1 MTISDKL
8 KAICNYSEESKSL
21 PPSAS
26 ISYMGFDTMTE
37 GQRREKKRKERNLKI
52 DSLLGEE
59 DESSYDSDSDSEY
72 EIMEDI
78 SEIPTISPKIYSMTV
93 SAKRI
98 DEFAAYHDIVCFLD
112 KSSQSRHHFP
122 ANLDYS
128 PVKNEELS
136 EREQHEMNFRRIV
149 TKIMHASNFIA
160 SDGRMGPATAVIVGS
175 ENWHWFGEENIGING
190 FLGNIRVILDEKIDP
205 KKIIVARG
213 GRKDSAGI
221 LCTKCV
227 PDSTFY
233 IKETDRW
240 ESQYVWFWIK

>member
-21 PPSAS
+21 PPSVS
-26 ISYMGFDTMTE
+26 ISYMGIDTMTE
-37 GQRREKKRKERNLKI
+37 EQRREKKRKERNLRI

-59 DESSYDSDSDSEY
+59 DESSYDSEYEY
-72 EIMEDI
+72 EIMENL
-78 SEIPTISPKIYSMTV
+78 SEITTISPKIYTMNI
-93 SAKRI
+93 SAKSI

-160 SDGRMGPATAVIVGS
+160 SEGRIGPATAVIVGS
-175 ENWHWFGEENIGING
+175 ENWHWFVEEKTNG
-190 FLGNIRVILDEKIDP
+190 FLGNLLVILDEKIDP

-213 GRKDSAGI
+213 GRKDSTGI
-221 LCTKCV
+221 SCTKCV